1 MSVKANQVAQIPR
14 FVEKTA
20 RKSMLTFRKRMA
32 RIHELEI
39 LRQDAIHKARSIT
52 RDEEARLLQ
61 LRLLTMR
68 DENANLRE
76 KLGQRD
82 FTISSLTREMDEIRL
97 HQDEGQKT
105 IRAQDS
111 RIKKQELDLEDLKAE
126 IEALNGSRQDSG
138 KALQEKF
145 ALSREL
151 DRIRPELEHLQSQ
164 LTAYQ
169 GTVVEKNEL
178 RRQLD
183 VLEVELE
190 NERRAKQ
197 RLQSRSNQE
206 AAVADLTSRL
216 EEAEKKLAS
225 EKKENEK
232 ARKEHERQIA
242 AAKADKERLE
252 ERISSLKEKSKTLQA
267 ELKEARG
274 QLEEARSEIAA
285 ASKARPVSRP
295 VGGGGDDGEEKPKRS
310 VTLKAELG
318 KKRRAP
324 VMSFEEIV
332 IQTPGNDLTA
342 RERPKKKRGG
352 EKATVGE
359 KSAFSV
365 TPFLSRSKSL
375 TDDSGKEDSSHNAST
390 EAEPE
395 SPLAE
400 SPAQIESEEEALK
413 PKVSF
418 KSSVS
423 FKSPTKPAKAK
434 EAPLA
439 RPVPLGESTPAK
451 ANKVVK
457 SRAAA
462 PAATAPKPKSI
473 PEAISIDKSIAD
485 SSATDQEN
493 LSSISAA
500 NSVAAAAAAAAT
512 AAAPVAKKPRAAPS
526 AAPPKQMPE
535 GEVKKKKRKLLGA
548 ANKTLFDEDDDEDG
562 EAITHKPLPALA
574 LAAGKRT
581 KARLGG
587 GLRNA
592 FASTASFSP
601 LKRDRRGVNASFL
614 V

>member
-1 MSVKANQVAQIPR
+1 M
-14 FVEKTA
+14 
-20 RKSMLTFRKRMA
+20 
-32 RIHELEI
+32 
-39 LRQDAIHKARSIT
+39 
-52 RDEEARLLQ
+52 
-61 LRLLTMR
+61 
-68 DENANLRE
+68 
-76 KLGQRD
+76 
-82 FTISSLTREMDEIRL
+82 
-97 HQDEGQKT
+97 
-105 IRAQDS
+105 
-111 RIKKQELDLEDLKAE
+111 
-126 IEALNGSRQDSG
+126 NGSRQDSG

-183 VLEVELE
+183 ALEVELE

-197 RLQSRSNQE
+197 RLQSRSNQD
-206 AAVADLTSRL
+206 AAVAELTSRL
-216 EEAEKKLAS
+216 EEAETKLAS
-225 EKKENEK
+225 EKKEHEK
-232 ARKEHERQIA
+232 SRKDHERQIA

-295 VGGGGDDGEEKPKRS
+295 VGGGGDGGEEKPKRS

-342 RERPKKKRGG
+342 RERPNKKRGG

-400 SPAQIESEEEALK
+400 SPAQVESEEEALK

-423 FKSPTKPAKAK
+423 FKSPTKPAKTK

-451 ANKVVK
+451 ANKVVVN
-457 SRAAA
+457 SRA
-462 PAATAPKPKSI
+462 AATAPKPKTLL
-473 PEAISIDKSIAD
+473 EAIPIDKSIAD

-500 NSVAAAAAAAAT
+500 NSVAAAAAAAT
-512 AAAPVAKKPRAAPS
+512 AAAPVAKKPRAAPA

-535 GEVKKKKRKLLGA
+535 GEVKKRKRKLLGA